1 MPLNEATAARR
12 GALITLELRYEHDVV
27 LARQRARQI
36 AELLECE
43 SQDQTRLATAVSEL
57 ARNAFRYAR
66 NGRVTFEVSTREHP
80 TLPMLLVRVSDEGPG
95 IADLDAVLNGR
106 YQSTTG
112 MGLGLVGARRLTD
125 HFRIT
130 SSPARGT
137 IVEIGRL
144 LTRWQREF
152 QSADAVRIADA
163 LAAAAPE
170 SPFEEI
176 QQQNQE
182 LVRTLDEVQSRK
194 AEVERLNIELQE
206 TNRGVLAL
214 YAELD
219 DRAHDL
225 RRASEAKSR
234 FLSEIGH
241 ELRTPLTSVL
251 NLSRLLID
259 RIDGDL
265 SPEQERQISLIRK
278 SVQQLMEMVNDLLDL
293 AKIEAGK
300 IDLRLSQVSIPE
312 VFATLRGVC
321 RPLMTNDAVAL
332 IFEDPVAPPV
342 LTTDETRLTQILRN
356 FISNAIKF
364 TERGEVR
371 IRLRSVEAG
380 IVRFDV
386 IDTGLGIAP
395 MDHARIFDEY
405 TQIDS
410 PLQRRVAGT
419 GLGLPLTRR
428 LASLLG
434 GRIELTS
441 ALGKGSTFSLIVPE
455 RAPGST

>member
-1 MPLNEATAARR
+1 MPPTDTPVARR

-36 AELLECE
+36 AELLGCE
-43 SQDQTRLATAVSEL
+43 PQDQTRLATAVSEI
-57 ARNAFRYAR
+57 ARNAFYYAK
-66 NGRVTFEVSTREHP
+66 NGRVTFELSTP
-80 TLPMLLVRVSDEGPG
+80 DTAVVPMLLVRVSDDGPG
-95 IADLDAVLNGR
+95 IANLDAVLNGE

-112 MGLGLVGARRLTD
+112 MGLGLLGARRLTD

-130 SSPARGT
+130 SSPERGT
-137 IVEIGRL
+137 TVEIGRW
-144 LTRWQREF
+144 LTRWQGQF
-152 QSADAVRIADA
+152 GSADAARVADA
-163 LAAAAPE
+163 LASTAPE

-182 LVRTLDEVQSRK
+182 LVRTLEEVRSRK
-194 AEVERLNIELQE
+194 AEVERLNVELQE
-206 TNRGVLAL
+206 TNRGVLGL

-234 FLSEIGH
+234 FLSDIGH

-251 NLSRLLID
+251 NLSRILLD
-259 RIDGDL
+259 RVDGDL
-265 SPEQERQISLIRK
+265 SAEQERQISLIQK

-321 RPLMTNDAVAL
+321 RPLLTNDHVSL
-332 IFEDPVAPPV
+332 LFEDPDAPPV
-342 LTTDETRLTQILRN
+342 LTTDETRLMQILRN
-356 FISNAIKF
+356 FISNASKF

-371 IRLRSVEAG
+371 VRVRAFESG
-380 IVRFDV
+380 MVRFDV
-386 IDTGLGIAP
+386 IDTGIGI
-395 MDHARIFDEY
+395 
-405 TQIDS
+405 
-410 PLQRRVAGT
+410 
-419 GLGLPLTRR
+419 
-428 LASLLG
+428 
-434 GRIELTS
+434 
-441 ALGKGSTFSLIVPE
+441 
-455 RAPGST
+455 